1 MEHRKAKRKAIHGEI
16 KGGII
21 SVDLAELCDLS
32 VSGVR
37 FKCSQSLSKR
47 TKHTIAIRHNHIVLH
62 LQGTV
67 VRSRALEGDEGHL
80 YEVAMSFDRFPP
92 EKEDILKG
100 FFLHL

>member
-16 KGGII
+16 EGGII

-32 VSGVR
+32 VRGVR
-37 FKCSQSLSKR
+37 FKCSKDLPRRSR
-47 TKHTIAIRHNHIVLH
+47 HTIAIRHSHVVLH

-67 VRSRALEGDEGHL
+67 VRSRALKGDEEDL

>member
-1 MEHRKAKRKAIHGEI
+1 MEHRKTKRKAIHGEI
-16 KGGII
+16 EGGII

-32 VSGVR
+32 VRGVR
-37 FKCSQSLSKR
+37 FKCSSELPKR
-47 TKHTIAIRHNHIVLH
+47 SKHTIAIRHNHIVLH

-67 VRSRALEGDEGHL
+67 VRSRALTGDEGHL
-80 YEVAMSFDRFPP
+80 HEVAMSFDRFPP